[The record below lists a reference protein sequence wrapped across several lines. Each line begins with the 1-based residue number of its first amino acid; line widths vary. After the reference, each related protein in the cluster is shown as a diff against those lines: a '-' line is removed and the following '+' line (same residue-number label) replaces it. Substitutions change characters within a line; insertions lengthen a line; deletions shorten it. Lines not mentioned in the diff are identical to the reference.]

1 MEFLMNVNMKILKG
15 RPILILLLIGYTRLS
30 GLPEGTTSVL
40 GGGSSSVMGS
50 EMTIQA
56 PDGSVFEHQSFNLA
70 PAETVRF
77 VQPSANARTLNRI
90 TGSIP
95 SQIDGRIIANGQ
107 VYLFNPSGV
116 IFGEGSVVEAN
127 KLHAVA
133 GSLSNT
139 DFVTGLENYNGFA
152 GLVENEG
159 IIRANE
165 VVLGG
170 QSVRNKGSIIAK
182 DGVVVIAAGAG
193 LQLSTMDG
201 SLTVNLTSFNEGQV
215 GSASDLSGQAL
226 LESGIIEATK
236 VFLHGN
242 QVVNKGTIK
251 GDQIRVEKFSSFDS
265 SAGALE
271 TDQLLMNGN
280 MENSTLG
287 SVDLSSKNNQISKVS
302 GSGSFDQVS
311 IRTNTSLKLVAPI
324 ENSVTENN
332 DELVIRNLD
341 LRSDEGDLIIDL
353 NFAPIFSSQTNSLLL
368 AAKENLLFSYQGTGG
383 TEQTIG
389 IAEAFT
395 LDPLTILNQPDNVG
409 LLLSGDA
416 LGQLLDFQQTLKLNF
431 ESGNFRMLLYGQNIS
446 TALFSKILDKPDDLY
461 YLDAAK
467 LSMDDLTHNLSASSM
482 ITLSNENPN
491 FGGFEFGNRAS
502 FNLNEGVSQ
511 DDIAPDSPSFSTPVV
526 DLPSMDITNPGFTP
540 VDLSQPYPSNSGN
553 TLSLEQ
559 LALAMK
565 YGLVGGNSY
574 FLRAKVERVLTE
586 EEILLLDY
594 LKLGGTSSSFG
605 GSYDVISSSSSS
617 GGETTASDS
626 DAGSSE
632 EGESESASEDSGG
645 GNGQAQSKN
654 SAMAM
659 AQARALGAIP
669 FAPISRPILSPQA
682 SFILEEALSDEIE
695 QNLQNYLNR

>member
-1 MEFLMNVNMKILKG
+1 MNVNMKILKG

-152 GLVENEG
+152 GSVENEG

-215 GSASDLSGQAL
+215 GSASVLSGQAL

-271 TDQLLMNGN
+271 TDQLIMNGN

-574 FLRAKVERVLTE
+574 FLRAKQGLTE
-586 EEILLLDY
+586 EELLLLDY
-594 LKLGGTSSSFG
+594 SNLGGTSSSFG

>member
-1 MEFLMNVNMKILKG
+1 MNVNMKILKG

>member
-1 MEFLMNVNMKILKG
+1 MNVNMKILKG

-152 GLVENEG
+152 GSVENEG

-491 FGGFEFGNRAS
+491 FGGFEFGDRAS

-511 DDIAPDSPSFSTPVV
+511 DDIVPDSPSFSTPVV

-574 FLRAKVERVLTE
+574 FLRAKQGLTE
-586 EEILLLDY
+586 EELLLLDY
-594 LKLGGTSSSFG
+594 SNLGGTSSSFG
-605 GSYDVISSSSSS
+605 GSYDVVSSSSSS

-632 EGESESASEDSGG
+632 EGESESASEESGG

>member
-139 DFVTGLENYNGFA
+139 DFVTGLENYNGLA
-152 GLVENEG
+152 GSVENEG
-159 IIRANE
+159 IIRAKE

-251 GDQIRVEKFSSFDS
+251 GDQITVEKFSSFDS
-265 SAGALE
+265 SAGSLE

-324 ENSVTENN
+324 ENSVTGNN

-491 FGGFEFGNRAS
+491 FGGFEFGDRAS

-526 DLPSMDITNPGFTP
+526 DLPSIDITNPGFTP
-540 VDLSQPYPSNSGN
+540 VDLSQPYLSNSGN

-574 FLRAKVERVLTE
+574 FLRAKQGLTE
-586 EEILLLDY
+586 EELLLLDY
-594 LKLGGTSSSFG
+594 SNLGGTSSSFG
-605 GSYDVISSSSSS
+605 GSYDVVSSSSSS

-645 GNGQAQSKN
+645 SGQAQSKN

-659 AQARALGAIP
+659 AQARALGALP

-695 QNLQNYLNR
+695 QNLQNYLSR

>member
-1 MEFLMNVNMKILKG
+1 MNVNMKILKG

-152 GLVENEG
+152 GSVENEG

>member
-1 MEFLMNVNMKILKG
+1 MNVNMKILKG

-152 GLVENEG
+152 GSVENEG

-302 GSGSFDQVS
+302 WSGSFDQVS

-491 FGGFEFGNRAS
+491 FGGFEFGDRAS

-511 DDIAPDSPSFSTPVV
+511 DDIVPDSPSFSTPVV